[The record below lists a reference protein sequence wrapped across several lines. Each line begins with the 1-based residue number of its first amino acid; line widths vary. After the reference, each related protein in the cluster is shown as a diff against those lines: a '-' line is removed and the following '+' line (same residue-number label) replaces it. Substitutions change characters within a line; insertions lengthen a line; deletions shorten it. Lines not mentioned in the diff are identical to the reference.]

1 MLYPATLISRGRY
14 SSSISL
20 LKQLDNTGVVQS
32 IFENGLN
39 LNFGNNLVF
48 IGAEYGNGVP
58 FGIHIE
64 SYLYD
69 RILAETFIGEEVVWS
84 RDKLQLSFASSN
96 IHIIISVMDTFE
108 SSLTVRAQS
117 NDRLTD
123 LIPQMRAS
131 GMRMNKEL
139 GWELFLDEA
148 LTLINEQNT
157 DSELIRNL
165 KALSRMMEEQTQEKE
180 IDKDLIQFFIGRG
193 KGLTPSGDDFLV
205 GIIAVE
211 HLLYE
216 GGYKVTR
223 AVRKLEEELPR
234 LTSLVSANYY
244 YSSFQGHFS
253 TVILDFLKSLVEF
266 NELEFEECAA
276 RLINV
281 GSSSGM
287 DTYFGIMFA
296 ILAYKNVIH
305 F

>member
-20 LKQLDNTGVVQS
+20 LNQLDNIGVVQS

-69 RILAETFIGEEVVWS
+69 RILAETFIGEEVAWS

-96 IHIIISVMDTFE
+96 IHIIISVMDTFD
-108 SSLTVRAQS
+108 SRLTVRAQS
-117 NDRLTD
+117 KQLTA
-123 LIPQMRAS
+123 LIPLMQAS
-131 GMRMNKEL
+131 AFRMNKEL
-139 GWELFLDEA
+139 GWELSLDEA
-148 LTLINEQNT
+148 LTLIDQQNT
-157 DSELIRNL
+157 SSELFRNL
-165 KALSRMMEEQTQEKE
+165 IALSRIMEDQTHE

-193 KGLTPSGDDFLV
+193 RGLTPTGDDFLV
-205 GIIAVE
+205 GIMAVE
-211 HLLYE
+211 HLFSE
-216 GGYKVTR
+216 GGSKVTQ
-223 AVRKLEEELPR
+223 AVRRLKEELPR
-234 LTSLVSANYY
+234 LTSQVSANYY
-244 YSSFQGHFS
+244 YSAITGCFS
-253 TVILDFLKSLVEF
+253 TVILDFLASLADF

-276 RLINV
+276 RLMNV
-281 GSSSGM
+281 GSSSGI

-296 ILAYKNVIH
+296 ILSYENVIH